1 MPRYLCSIAVH
12 FLNSRANEMH
22 IRVPVYGS
30 DMISPTGCALLSADS
45 PTSGF
50 IFHNLCVTVPI
61 RYIYLLGGQN
71 GDWPGGRMWENKK
84 KRLWWTRSKWNESDE
99 IFSSTSLETW
109 CWRYNTK
116 PGKETHSTKCAL
128 FALAT
133 LTIVFVQSQ
142 HRQKQAIPSKF
153 SWEVYY
159 KEWDS
164 TVEPKNVNQK

>member
-1 MPRYLCSIAVH
+1 MPRYLCSTAVH

-30 DMISPTGCALLSADS
+30 DMISPTGCAPWSAD
-45 PTSGF
+45 F

-61 RYIYLLGGQN
+61 WYILFIG
-71 GDWPGGRMWENKK
+71 WPKWRLAWMWENKK

-116 PGKETHSTKCAL
+116 AGKETHSTKCAL

-142 HRQKQAIPSKF
+142 HRQKRLLLPGL
-153 SWEVYY
+153 VGR
-159 KEWDS
+159 S
-164 TVEPKNVNQK
+164 TIKGGTLQLS